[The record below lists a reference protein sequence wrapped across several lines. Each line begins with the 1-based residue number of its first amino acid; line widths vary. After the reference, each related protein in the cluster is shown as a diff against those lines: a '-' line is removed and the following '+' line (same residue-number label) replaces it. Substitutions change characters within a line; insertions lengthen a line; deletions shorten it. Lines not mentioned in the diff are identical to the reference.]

1 MADFVNASLTRR
13 KWGFFPRQW
22 PRESNMKKKVLKNLV
37 KLPTFRLCMHGSRL
51 TMFFKILKMDGSH
64 DSLIYS
70 QFAEDLTVI
79 M

>member
-1 MADFVNASLTRR
+1 M
-13 KWGFFPRQW
+13 K
-22 PRESNMKKKVLKNLV
+22 KKKVLKNRV

-79 M
+79 V